1 MTQTYNRVGQRYQKN
16 DRVRKKTIGK
26 SKALPPRIGTILD
39 VTVRV
44 DRRGHP
50 AFYYSIQWDD
60 LKSPATHA
68 QHVLSLL
75 DD

>member
-1 MTQTYNRVGQRYQKN
+1 MTQTSNRVGQRYQKN
-16 DRVRKKTIGK
+16 DRVRKKTLSNSI
-26 SKALPPRIGTILD
+26 SLPPRIGTVLD

-68 QHVLSLL
+68 QHVLSRL